1 MAIKITTEEYKK
13 KFGELPEETTAKQN
27 PDLSGFGGYSITGNI
42 ADAFKSGVEQ
52 AKSGY
57 QSSLQGVQQAETG
70 NFAKGTYNALSGATK
85 MLAGG
90 IGAAL
95 SPLAPVSKVI
105 EPLANYAI
113 ENISDI
119 GAVQRFA
126 QSKTGKVTSRL
137 AEDINNLSTIAG
149 SVAGSKTL
157 AGTTGKITG
166 AVDSTLGK
174 IKGILPDGG
183 GGGGMGGAVSTIIKQ
198 PIRFIKRIPERVK
211 INAAEINAEQTAI
224 KSLPTKSLQKAAQEG
239 IDVTD
244 LKTITNIPRIERAS
258 LNKLFNTVKEFAG
271 GKTKK
276 DPFEVVGKPIV
287 SRLKTIDNQVKGYAV
302 QLDKIATGLKGQTVK
317 NNTGIYKAVQDGLDS
332 MGITVNKKGL
342 NFKGSNL
349 EGIGGSGKIID
360 NVVKRIGNA
369 KDAFDLHRLKKFIDE
384 NVNYGKRVEGISGEA
399 ERLLKTWRK
408 AIDDTLDNQ
417 FPEYNKVNTK
427 LAERIQPLN
436 DLKNLLKNADGLDE
450 DLLAQKAG
458 ILARRITSAAPSN
471 PVIKQ
476 ILRNVDK
483 FTSVTGKTLLNVERL
498 QDFYNILNKYYD
510 IAPKTGFQNLVKEG
524 IDSASTITGIVGEQ
538 VKNLAGKTSKVRQT
552 AFEDAMKE
560 FFNSN

>member
-1 MAIKITTEEYKK
+1 MSLSSQEFERLQGLINE
-13 KFGELPEETTAKQN
+13 KQN

-57 QSSLQGVQQAETG
+57 QSSLQGVQEAETG
-70 NFAKGTYNALSGATK
+70 NFLKGSYNALSGATK
-85 MLAGG
+85 MFAGG
-90 IGAAL
+90 IGAIS
-95 SPLAPVSKVI
+95 SPLAPIGKVI
-105 EPLANYAI
+105 EPLTNYAT

-119 GAVQRFA
+119 GAAQRFA
-126 QSKTGKVTSRL
+126 QSKAGNVTSRL

-183 GGGGMGGAVSTIIKQ
+183 GGGGGGMGGAVSTIIKQ
-198 PIRFIKRIPERVK
+198 PLRYIKGIPERVK

-224 KSLPTKSLQKAAQEG
+224 KSLPTKFQKAAQEG

-244 LKTITNIPRIERAS
+244 LKFMTNIPRIERPS
-258 LNKLFNTVKEFAG
+258 LYKLFNTVIDFAG

-276 DPFEVVGKPIV
+276 NPFEVVGKPTV
-287 SRLKTIDNQVKGYAV
+287 SRLKNIDNQVKGYAV
-302 QLDKIATGLKGQTVK
+302 QLDKIATGLKGQVVK

-360 NVVKRIGNA
+360 NVVKRIGEA

-436 DLKNLLKNADGLDE
+436 NLKDLLKNADGLDA

-471 PVIKQ
+471 PAIRQ
-476 ILRNVDK
+476 ILRDIDK
-483 FTSVTGKTLLNVERL
+483 FTSTTGKTLLSVERL

-524 IDSASTITGIVGEQ
+524 IDSAGTITGMVGEQ